1 MDILRDETV
10 LALIGVDWE
19 NGEVSMEAIAE
30 ARRRGLL
37 RRPAE
42 GDAR

>member
-37 RRPAE
+37 RRSDGE
-42 GDAR
+42 DAQ